1 MMNVHDADARLQLMM
16 SACYLAVSEHFSHLA
31 IRDII
36 DPPHGLFDALLARQV
51 AITLMWDEF
60 CVPRRRIAIMLNRQ
74 RGRICTITKIIEV
87 RRECPVFD
95 AAFLRMGKY
104 AKAIFLREIKRDQV
118 AA

>member
-1 MMNVHDADARLQLMM
+1 MTNVHDADARLQLMM
-16 SACYLAVSEHFSHLA
+16 SACYLSVSEHFSHLA

-51 AITLMWDEF
+51 AITLTVEVF
-60 CVPRRRIAIMLNRQ
+60 CVPRRRIAHILDRQ
-74 RGRICTITKIIEV
+74 RGRICAINKIIEI
-87 RRECPVFD
+87 RRECPVFN
-95 AAFLRMGKY
+95 AAFERMGTR